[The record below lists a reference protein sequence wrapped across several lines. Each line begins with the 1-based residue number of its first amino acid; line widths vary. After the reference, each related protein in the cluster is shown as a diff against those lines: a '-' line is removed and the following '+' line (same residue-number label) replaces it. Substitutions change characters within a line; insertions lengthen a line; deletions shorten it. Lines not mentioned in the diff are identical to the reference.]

1 MKLNFKLK
9 GNTYSAEFGVHPNT
23 KDGGIACIAKTSKDL
38 DVLQNIIS
46 DSNEALVIPKAL
58 QGYLESKLK
67 LPIDIDFD
75 YKGAGYGFKIDMY
88 SLLKKL

>member
-1 MKLNFKLK
+1 MRVNFKLK
-9 GNTYSAEFGVHPNT
+9 GNTYTAEFNT
-23 KDGGIACIAKTSKDL
+23 IPTKVGGIVCMAKTSKDL
-38 DVLQNIIS
+38 DTLQNIIS
-46 DSNEALVIPKAL
+46 DSNEALIIQKAL
-58 QGYLESKLK
+58 QSYLESKLK

>member
-9 GNTYSAEFGVHPNT
+9 GNTYSAEFNVAPII
-23 KDGGIACIAKTSKDL
+23 KDGGIACMAKTSKDL
-38 DVLQNIIS
+38 DILQDIIS
-46 DSNEALVIPKAL
+46 DSNEALVVPKAL
-58 QGYLESKLK
+58 QSYLESKLK

-75 YKGAGYGFKIDMY
+75 YKGAGYGFKIDIY

>member
-9 GNTYSAEFGVHPNT
+9 SNTYSAEFNVVPNI
-23 KDGGIACIAKTSKDL
+23 KDGGIVCMAKTSKDL
-38 DVLQNIIS
+38 DVLQDIIAT
-46 DSNEALVIPKAL
+46 SNEAMIIQKAL
-58 QGYLESKLK
+58 QNHLESKLK

-75 YKGAGYGFKIDMY
+75 YKGAGYGFKIDIY